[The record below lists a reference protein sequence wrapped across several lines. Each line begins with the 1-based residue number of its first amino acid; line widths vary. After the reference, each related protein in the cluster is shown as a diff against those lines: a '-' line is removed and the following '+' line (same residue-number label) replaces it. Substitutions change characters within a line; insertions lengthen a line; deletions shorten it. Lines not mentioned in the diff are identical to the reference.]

1 MSGYKYS
8 SRQTKLVPPDLNK
21 ETKDKILKSLS
32 EGAWKRDAAE
42 MAGISHDTFY
52 RWCKEDLTF
61 LTQVKAAIL
70 EYKHT
75 LIKVMTLGSI
85 KDWKAAA
92 EILKTRWPKQWN
104 RSQRVEVV
112 RPEDKVAKVL
122 AIIEEAT
129 KDKTQR
135 SQET

>member
-1 MSGYKYS
+1 MTEPK
-8 SRQTKLVPPDLNK
+8 RTKAIPPDPNK
-21 ETKDKILKSLS
+21 ETKDLIIKYLS

-70 EYKHT
+70 EYKHNLT
-75 LIKVMTLGSI
+75 KVITLGSI

-122 AIIEEAT
+122 AIIEEAI
-129 KDKTQR
+129 KDKAQGA
-135 SQET
+135 